1 MVARIGV
8 VGTGWWATTAHI
20 PAAIANPRAEVAA
33 IADLDASRL
42 DAVSK
47 RFGIKA
53 KYTDFRR
60 MLTEQELDGVVVA
73 TPHTEHAK
81 VAIPSLEAGCHALVE
96 KPMATS
102 GSDARAIVRAASA
115 AEKQVM
121 VPCGWNFCYYTKK
134 AADLVADGAIGEVR
148 HIVCLM
154 AAALGDLFAGEPM
167 LETEDHMFRPPPST
181 WADPKRAGGFGWGQ
195 MSHSLAWVVRVSGMR
210 PESAFCLAS
219 KSPTGVD
226 YFDAASARMTGG
238 ATLSLSG
245 ASTVPKHCGYQL
257 DIRLYGSEGMLLF
270 DVERERLEVRRHD
283 GADRVVD
290 IAPGDGAYDGTLPI
304 GRFIEICAGESSANE
319 SDGENGAIVVETLE
333 AIYRS
338 MESGELEPVGA

>member
-8 VGTGWWATTAHI
+8 IGTGWWATETHI
-20 PAAIANPRAEVAA
+20 PVAIANPNAEVVAV
-33 IADLDASRL
+33 ADLDASRL
-42 DAVSK
+42 DTVCK
-47 RFGIKA
+47 KFGIQA
-53 KYTDFRR
+53 QYTDFRR
-60 MLTEQELDGVVVA
+60 MLAEQELDGVVIA

-81 VAIPSLEAGCHALVE
+81 VAIPSLEAGCHAMVE

-102 GSDARAIVRAASA
+102 GSDARAIVAAAASA
-115 AEKQVM
+115 GRQVM
-121 VPCGWNFCYYTKK
+121 VPCGWNFSYFTKD
-134 AADLVADGAIGEVR
+134 AADLVASGAIGEVR

-167 LETEDHMFRPPPST
+167 LETKNHLFRPPPST
-181 WADPKRAGGFGWGQ
+181 WADPAKAGGFGWGQ
-195 MSHSLAWVVRVSGMR
+195 MSHSLAWVVRVSGLR

-226 YFDAASARMTGG
+226 YFDAASARMSNGS
-238 ATLSLSG
+238 TLSISG

-283 GADRVVD
+283 GEDRIVEM
-290 IAPGDGAYDGTLPI
+290 APGDGAYDGTLPM
-304 GRFIEICAGESSANE
+304 GRFVEICAGNPAANE
-319 SDGENGAIVVETLE
+319 SDCENGAIVVETLE

-338 MESGELEPVGA
+338 MESGKLETVGA